1 MTQILVGNFSSGET
15 LQILPRLIVVR
26 GELLQELLDAVLL
39 AHRVDVGNLG
49 VGQRREV
56 EVDLQREMERT
67 NDDDDGKLV
76 I

>member
-1 MTQILVGNFSSGET
+1 MRRELV
-15 LQILPRLIVVR
+15 
-26 GELLQELLDAVLL
+26 QELLDAVLL
-39 AHRVDVGNLG
+39 AHRVDVGNL
-49 VGQRREV
+49 VLGQRREV

>member
-1 MTQILVGNFSSGET
+1 MTQNLVANFSPGET

-26 GELLQELLDAVLL
+26 RQLLQELLDAVLL

-67 NDDDDGKLV
+67 NDDDGKLV

>member
-1 MTQILVGNFSSGET
+1 MTQNLVANFSPGET

-26 GELLQELLDAVLL
+26 RELVQELLDAVLL

-56 EVDLQREMERT
+56 EVDLQR
-67 NDDDDGKLV
+67 NDKLSA
-76 I
+76 